1 MEIKNLVIDLSYDPF
16 DPQKNFDTAVEY
28 ERINQTASAVS
39 FYLRAAEYGHDK
51 SPLITYAALLKLSH
65 CFDKQ
70 KDRTATVSNCILQA
84 ISYIPNRPE
93 GYFLLSRFYEQIGSW
108 QECYSMA
115 DVGLMFVDQDLY
127 PLPVDVGYP
136 GDYGFDFEKA
146 VSGWWLGR
154 KDESVK
160 LFSDLITNDNVAE
173 VYKDSA
179 RSNLKIIL

>member
-1 MEIKNLVIDLSYDPF
+1 MEIKDLVIDLSSDPF
-16 DPQKNFDTAVEY
+16 NPEKNFNVAVEY

-39 FYLRAAEYGHDK
+39 FYLRAAEYGYDK
-51 SPLITYAALLKLSH
+51 SPLITYTALLKLSH

-70 KDRTATVSNCILQA
+70 KDRNATVSNCILQA

-93 GYFLLSRFYEQIGSW
+93 GYFLLSRFYEQSGSW

-115 DVGLMFVDQDLY
+115 DVGLLFVDQDLY

-136 GDYGFDFEKA
+136 GEYGFDFEKA

-154 KDESVK
+154 REESIK
-160 LFSDLITNDNVAE
+160 LFSDLILNPDVLE
-173 VYKDSA
+173 VYKASA
-179 RSNLKIIL
+179 RSNLKSIL

>member
-1 MEIKNLVIDLSYDPF
+1 MEIKNLVIDLSNDPF
-16 DPQKNFDTAVEY
+16 NPKKNFDTAVEY

-39 FYLRAAEYGHDK
+39 FYLRAAEYGYDK
-51 SPLITYAALLKLSH
+51 DPLTTYTALLKLSS
-65 CFDKQ
+65 CFEKQ
-70 KDRTATVSNCILQA
+70 KDRNATVSNCILQA

-93 GYFLLSRFYEQIGSW
+93 GYFLLSKFYEQSGAW

-115 DVGLMFVDQDLY
+115 DIGLLFIDQDLY
-127 PLPVDVGYP
+127 PLPADVGYP

-154 KDESVK
+154 KDESIK
-160 LFSDLITNDNVAE
+160 LFSDLITDDNVSE